1 MRGRPPASL
10 TGLLDRAPTPTDAS
24 ARLVHADSGPSQ
36 ISPVYGDGVSTHEVT
51 NQVPPLSGY
60 NVISADPALLE
71 GIQRWGDAKDRTE
84 LEALGSLAGGVE
96 AQTWGDQADSNPP
109 VLHPYSPQGVRID
122 EVDFHPAWHQLMNTA
137 VSHGLTA
144 EPWTKPARTGAHV
157 RRAAGFVAW
166 SQVEAG
172 HMCPISMTYAAVP
185 ALQSS
190 PDLVAIWAP
199 LLASREYDFGLRPS
213 ATKSGAIAGMGM
225 TEKQGGSDLRTNT
238 TSAVAVASGPLTG
251 GQTYRLTG
259 HKWFCSAPM
268 SDMFL
273 ILGQAPAGPTCFLV
287 PRILDDGARNTF
299 VLQRLKDKLG
309 NRSNASAE
317 IELDETW
324 GVRLGEEGRGI
335 RTILDMV
342 AATRLDCVL
351 GSSATMR
358 QALVRAVHHTRHRA
372 AFGSPLVDQP
382 LMRNVLMDL
391 ALESEAAT
399 TLGMRLAAAVD
410 EGDTAFSRMAVAVGK
425 YWVCKRTAP
434 MVAEA
439 LECLGGNGVVEENGL
454 ARLYREAP
462 VNSVW
467 EGSGNVVALDVLRAL
482 TREPASVA
490 AFIAELEL
498 SRGADRQLDSA
509 ITWTVVALQ
518 SASAASD
525 ISAAQSGARALIE
538 QLATTL
544 QASLLTRFA
553 PAYVSEAFIASRL
566 GGAHGHTFGTM
577 PTDLAEASAGTVIER
592 AFPG

>member
-1 MRGRPPASL
+1 M
-10 TGLLDRAPTPTDAS
+10 
-24 ARLVHADSGPSQ
+24 
-36 ISPVYGDGVSTHEVT
+36 STHEVT
-51 NQVPPLSGY
+51 NQSPALPDY
-60 NVISADPALLE
+60 NVVLADPALREGIARWGREQDQPELE
-71 GIQRWGDAKDRTE
+71 G
-84 LEALGSLAGGVE
+84 LGELAGGFE
-96 AQTWGDQADSNPP
+96 AQTWGDQADRNPP
-109 VLHPYSPQGVRID
+109 VLHTYSPQGDRID
-122 EVDFHPAWHQLMNTA
+122 EVDFHPAWHRLLDTA

-144 EPWTKPARTGAHV
+144 EPWTEPVGTGAHL

-172 HMCPISMTYAAVP
+172 HGCPISMTYAAVP
-185 ALQSS
+185 ALMGS
-190 PDLVAIWAP
+190 PDLMATWTP
-199 LLASREYDFGLRPS
+199 LLASREYDSGLRPH
-213 ATKSGAIAGMGM
+213 AQKRGVLAGMGL

-238 TSAVAVASGPLTG
+238 TAALAVTGGPIAG

-268 SDMFL
+268 SDVFL
-273 ILGQAPAGPTCFLV
+273 ILGQVPAGPTCFLV
-287 PRILDDGARNTF
+287 PRVLDDGTRNPF

-317 IELDETW
+317 IELDDTW
-324 GVRLGEEGRGI
+324 GVRLGDEGRGI

-358 QALVRAVHHTRHRA
+358 QALVRAIHHTRHRA
-372 AFGSPLVDQP
+372 AFGRSLVDQP

-399 TLGMRLAAAVD
+399 TLGLRLAAAVD
-410 EGDTAFSRMAVAVGK
+410 EGDTALSRLAVAVGN

-439 LECLGGNGVVEENGL
+439 LECMGGNGLVEENGL

-482 TREPASVA
+482 TREPPAVA
-490 AFIAELEL
+490 AYSAELDL
-498 SRGADRQLDSA
+498 ARGADARLDVAINRAVSLMQAAAGSPDPSA
-509 ITWTVVALQ
+509 T
-518 SASAASD
+518 
-525 ISAAQSGARALIE
+525 QSGARTLVE
-538 QLATTL
+538 QLASTL
-544 QASLLTRFA
+544 QACLLMRFA
-553 PAYVSEAFIASRL
+553 PAYLAEAFVASRL
-566 GGAHGHTFGTM
+566 DGAHGHTFGTL
-577 PTDLAEASAGTVIER
+577 PSDLVDASAGAVIER
-592 AFPG
+592 AFPA